1 MEKVT
6 DISVA
11 IRRNIFKIVLSKFMF
26 NEDDLV
32 FHSLNYK
39 TDTELIEIES
49 LGNTGGIDL
58 ILFCFEPC

>member
-49 LGNTGGIDL
+49 LGTL
-58 ILFCFEPC
+58 EE